1 MNHIGKRNPEY
12 PLRFPLA
19 HTFSIVARDPS
30 SEDMG
35 VAVQSHWFSVGS
47 LVAWGEAGVGVVA
60 TQAMA
65 EVSYGPWGLALMR
78 AGIPAPAALKALLET
93 DEGRELRQV
102 AFIDSAN
109 RVAVHTGSRCIA
121 EAGHESGD
129 GFSVQAN
136 MMKDATVWPAMARA
150 YRESS
155 GDLAERMLAAMDAAQ
170 ACGGD
175 VRGMQSASI
184 LILCGKATGSISHDI
199 VMDLR
204 VEDHPQPLVELRRL
218 VNIQRAY
225 TLMNRGDVFLSEG
238 DVPAALDA
246 YRAAAGMAPDMIELP
261 FWHAVTLA
269 DLGQVDEAL
278 PLFREVFTRNPDLS
292 LLVQRL
298 PKAGMMKD
306 DAAVMERILSVAHHE

>member
-1 MNHIGKRNPEY
+1 MIKQISGEAGLKA
-12 PLRFPLA
+12 RFPLA
-19 HTFSIVARDPS
+19 HTFSIVARDP
-30 SEDMG
+30 ENGDMG

-47 LVAWGEAGVGVVA
+47 VVAWGEPGVGVVA
-60 TQAMA
+60 TQSMV
-65 EVSYGPWGLALMR
+65 EMSYGPKGLALMR
-78 AGIPAPAALKALLET
+78 AGVPAPAALEALLRV

-102 AFIDSAN
+102 AFLDTFN
-109 RVAVHTGSRCIA
+109 RVAVHTGKRCIA

-136 MMKDATVWPAMARA
+136 MMKYDTVWPAMSKAF
-150 YRESS
+150 REAN

-175 VRGMQSASI
+175 VRGQQSASI
-184 LILCGKATGSISHDI
+184 LIVKGKPTGSIGDDI

-218 VNIQRAY
+218 VNIHRAY
-225 TLMNRGDVFLSEG
+225 TYMNRGDALLGEG
-238 DVPAALDA
+238 DVPAALQS
-246 YRAAAGMAPDMIELP
+246 YRSAAEMAPELIELP

-269 DLGQVDEAL
+269 DMDRVEEAL
-278 PLFREVFTRNPDLS
+278 PIFREVFSRNPDWA

-298 PKAGMMKD
+298 PKAGLLKD
-306 DAAVMERILSVAHHE
+306 DPDLMTRILSALG